1 MRPCTKP
8 RKVAKTVL
16 KLHKRITKM
25 PHIVVTSPSF
35 SRHPTLRQE
44 LLALFPQA
52 RFREEESVLTGQA
65 LLEHIAD
72 ADALIVGLEKI
83 DEALLAAKPGLRLIA
98 KYGVGLDSI
107 DQEAC
112 ARHGVAIGWTGGINA
127 RSVSEI
133 ALGFMLGLTHNV
145 FRNATLLRDGV
156 WNKRGGILL
165 SGKTVGI
172 VGLGHIGRDLTR
184 LLAPFGCRILGND
197 IEDRSDFCRE
207 WQVTPCDKETLY
219 AEADIVTL
227 HVPLTPLTHHL
238 INAATLARL
247 KPGAFLI
254 NTSRGSVVDQA
265 ALHAALAG
273 GALAGAALD
282 VYEKEPPDELEFLRQ
297 PGLVAT
303 PHIAGNANE
312 VVLAMGRSA
321 IAHLRSFFEKD
332 GATFA

>member
-1 MRPCTKP
+1 MP
-8 RKVAKTVL
+8 RIAVS
-16 KLHKRITKM
+16 
-25 PHIVVTSPSF
+25 SPSF
-35 SRHPTLRQE
+35 SRHPELRQE
-44 LLALFPQA
+44 LLALFPEA
-52 RFREEESVLTGQA
+52 RFRDDERVLQGQE
-65 LLEHIAD
+65 LFDHIGD
-72 ADALIVGLEKI
+72 AEAAIVGLEKV
-83 DEALLAAKPGLRLIA
+83 DETLLAAKPGLRMIA
-98 KYGVGLDSI
+98 KYGVGLDNI
-107 DQEAC
+107 DRDAC
-112 ARHGVAIGWTGGINA
+112 DRHGVALGWTGGVNA

-145 FRNATLLRDGV
+145 FRNAFLLRDGA
-156 WNKRGGILL
+156 WNKRGGVLL

-172 VGLGHIGRDLTR
+172 IGLGHVGKDLTR
-184 LLAPFGCRILGND
+184 LLAPLGCRILGND

-207 WQVTPCDKETLY
+207 WQVTPCDKKTLY

-238 INAATLARL
+238 IDATTLARL

-254 NTSRGSVVDQA
+254 NTSRGSVVEQA
-265 ALHAALAG
+265 ALHAALVN

-282 VYEKEPPDELEFLRQ
+282 VYEKEPPDDIDFLRQ

-321 IAHLRSFFEKD
+321 IGHLRSFFGKD